1 MKKRIW
7 CIVLSILSVLIFQN
21 CVNLYYE
28 IKTDTTLEESIPK
41 VAWIAMGLQDS
52 NRGPGWYNGYPR
64 IVYSQSRAN
73 TQLAAEKS
81 IDSIKDSI
89 QKFIKNPRYAISFFG
104 KKTISQ
110 WNNPS
115 FQCFWIQ
122 DKIENENVGSYLI
135 NEASPLRK
143 IQESFMDGYEFLV
156 YSMALI
162 CVWIKRKD
170 DDLSFIQLELIFVG
184 GFIFHIIWE
193 AKGQYTL
200 QYFILLIPYAA
211 YGMERVIKRMNLL
224 LTRIKIRKHIM

>member
-1 MKKRIW
+1 
-7 CIVLSILSVLIFQN
+7 
-21 CVNLYYE
+21 
-28 IKTDTTLEESIPK
+28 
-41 VAWIAMGLQDS
+41 
-52 NRGPGWYNGYPR
+52 
-64 IVYSQSRAN
+64 
-73 TQLAAEKS
+73 
-81 IDSIKDSI
+81 
-89 QKFIKNPRYAISFFG
+89 
-104 KKTISQ
+104 
-110 WNNPS
+110 
-115 FQCFWIQ
+115 
-122 DKIENENVGSYLI
+122 
-135 NEASPLRK
+135 
-143 IQESFMDGYEFLV
+143 MDGYEFLV